1 MGRGHGLP
9 HRAAQN
15 GRTLVTSPLFYEHGR
30 YRMDFEDFERKVA
43 DNGVKLFLLCNP
55 HNPVGR
61 A

>member
-1 MGRGHGLP
+1 MLRFGDLQAKG
-9 HRAAQN
+9 N
-15 GRTLVTSPLFYEHGR
+15 GMHGR